1 MFNEETIYYI
11 LEYIHKKGKEIRE
24 QALLDPP
31 VQVPFS
37 RWAIDEIIGELK
49 LDCTSYPDEIIRRF
63 INNMRKYEEVA
74 EPERKN
80 LYNTAISTAQDLYSY
95 LFEGENDVRK
105 ESIPF

>member
-1 MFNEETIYYI
+1 MNEDTIYII
-11 LEYIHKKGKEIRE
+11 LQYVQKKGKEIHE
-24 QALLDPP
+24 QAMLDPP

-37 RWAIDEIIGELK
+37 RWAVDEIVSEMK

-63 INNMRKYEEVA
+63 ISNMRKYEEVA
-74 EPERKN
+74 EPERRS
-80 LYNTAISTAQDLYSY
+80 LYSTAITTAQDLYSY